1 MHLSDAQRL
10 LLQKYWAKT
19 VPTWKTITRNFC
31 SRTLSLHT
39 ITITI
44 GHDMDYTLVH
54 YNAKVKT
61 TPLSLAHVIFEQ
73 ACQSLSQYGS
83 CMAMM
88 KISSLNVC
96 YMTFVSRRNT
106 GSVRFGAQIM
116 YNYLHGHFLCQRLK
130 ENQDRWHEFLF

>member
-1 MHLSDAQRL
+1 MLRDYPCRNTG
-10 LLQKYWAKT
+10 QKQY
-19 VPTWKTITRNFC
+19 PHGRPSRGIFC